1 MLLHIV
7 TYFKVDGAI
16 IVCEC
21 QKADNAGTCYLPPS
35 ECQSEIESRMKM
47 EEKKRFCIFLVFHSY
62 QSYFSF
68 SFLFFFVVYVQVGIS
83 TLSFLKGRGGIHRP
97 EIISAK
103 HHTMYIHS
111 FHRHIMSVYI
121 RIITKLLSVRSCHN
135 PELDRQ
141 TIDFVNFKIQA
152 RLSKIYLI
160 ASSEDV
166 CLY

>member
-1 MLLHIV
+1 MFANAKRQITQEPVTCLHPS
-7 TYFKVDGAI
+7 AN
-16 IVCEC
+16 
-21 QKADNAGTCYLPPS
+21 QKSRVGWKWKRKNASAFSLFFILIS
-35 ECQSEIESRMKM
+35 L
-47 EEKKRFCIFLVFHSY
+47 IFRSHF
-62 QSYFSF
+62 F
-68 SFLFFFVVYVQVGIS
+68 FFFVVYVQVGIS

-166 CLY
+166 CLYWSRENVRIYLADNL